1 MLHIIS
7 ADAVIG
13 PVAVDDVITL
23 DALSRRHFVIA
34 GDGVL
39 NDQERTLLGD
49 RLLDVRGPPV
59 SLGWRDVRALD
70 DMQRTVRDLA
80 RRHGRVVVH
89 AHGARA
95 RGLSSLLADVVVVV
109 DDGDGVDAH
118 RLLPS
123 PLRTVYASHGDLD
136 RALERGFTARS
147 ASLVPPGIDTAPTI
161 PALDHVVLAFDVAG
175 PHVARALT
183 QARLTVTSSMVPQ
196 QTCSARLLV
205 CGPETR
211 FGPGILSALASGVR
225 CLGIGAVWADDVR
238 ACAAFL
244 PRTVLDLEE
253 MVRLALSP
261 NRARPRRM
269 PRALGRHAR
278 TVALNE
284 VYDSVGGP
292 EVVLKPRP
300 MRRRPRR

>member
-7 ADAVIG
+7 ADAAIG
-13 PVAVDDVITL
+13 SVAVDDVITL
-23 DALSRRHFVIA
+23 DSFSRRHFVIA
-34 GDGVL
+34 GDGL
-39 NDQERTLLGD
+39 LTEHERILLGD
-49 RLLDVRGPPV
+49 RLLAVRGPPV
-59 SLGWRDVRALD
+59 SFGWRDVRALD
-70 DMQRTVRDLA
+70 DMQRAVRDLA

-95 RGLSSLLADVVVVV
+95 RGLSSLLANATIVV
-109 DDGDGVDAH
+109 DDGDEVDAH
-118 RLLPS
+118 RLLPT
-123 PLRTVYASHGDLD
+123 PMRTVYASHGDLD
-136 RALERGFTARS
+136 RALERGFAPRS
-147 ASLVPPGIDTAPTI
+147 ASLVPPGIDTAPPI
-161 PALDHVVLAFDVAG
+161 PALDHVVLALDMAGPDVAG
-175 PHVARALT
+175 AFT
-183 QARLTVTSSMVPQ
+183 QAGLTVTFSMVPQ

-211 FGPGILSALASGVR
+211 LSPGILSGLASGVR

-238 ACAAFL
+238 ACAAFV
-244 PRTVLDLEE
+244 PRTALDLEE

-278 TVALNE
+278 TAALNE
-284 VYDSVGGP
+284 LYDSVGGP

-300 MRRRPRR
+300 LRRRPRR

>member
-13 PVAVDDVITL
+13 PVAVDDVLTL
-23 DALSRRHFVIA
+23 DNPSRRHFVIA
-34 GDGVL
+34 GDGML
-39 NDQERTLLGD
+39 NEQQRTLLGD
-49 RLLDVRGPPV
+49 RLLAVRGPPA

-80 RRHGRVVVH
+80 RRYGRVVVH

-95 RGLSSLLADVVVVV
+95 RGLSSLLANVTVVV
-109 DDGDGVDAH
+109 DDGDGLDAH
-118 RLLPS
+118 RLLPT
-123 PLRTVYASHGDLD
+123 PMRTVYASHGDLD
-136 RALERGFTARS
+136 RALERGFAPRS

-161 PALDHVVLAFDVAG
+161 PSRDHVVLAFDVAG
-175 PHVARALT
+175 PHVARALA

-211 FGPGILSALASGVR
+211 LGPGILTALASGVR
-225 CLGIGAVWADDVR
+225 CLGIGAVWAQDVS
-238 ACAAFL
+238 ACAAFV

-253 MVRLALSP
+253 LVMLALSSK
-261 NRARPRRM
+261 RARSRRM

-278 TVALNE
+278 TAALTE

-292 EVVLKPRP
+292 EAVLKPRP
-300 MRRRPRR
+300 LRRRPRR